1 MDWLWL
7 VLLLA
12 VVGGLV
18 ALAYWSPSSMTI
30 FEFERGLRYRNGR
43 FAGVLGPGRYWFSK
57 RTGRI
62 AKLDVRPVIL
72 AVPGQELLTS
82 DGIAVK
88 VSLLATYEVADVAL
102 ATNNVQNYVQSIYS
116 AVQVAV
122 REEVAA
128 LTIEQ
133 LIAARSELGKKL
145 LERSKQPMSEFG
157 VTLNSVELRDVML
170 PGDIKRAFAQELA
183 ARKEGA
189 AALERARGETAALR
203 NLANAARM
211 VEDNPALYQLRL
223 LQQIGGSTGNTVIVG
238 QTDVVPTKA
247 GKPRRKGAEQQ
258 PSPES

>member
-1 MDWLWL
+1 MDWLWVVPL
-7 VLLLA
+7 IA
-12 VVGGLV
+12 IVGGLV
-18 ALAYWSPSSMTI
+18 ALGYWSPSQLTV

-43 FAGVLGPGRYWFSK
+43 FAEVLAPGRYWYSK

-62 AKLDVRPVIL
+62 TKVDVRPVIL
-72 AVPGQELLTS
+72 PIPGQELLTS

-88 VSLLATYEVADVAL
+88 VSVLANYEVADVAL
-102 ATNNVQNYVQSIYS
+102 ATNKVQNYVQGIYS

-133 LIAARSELGKKL
+133 LIAARSELGKRL
-145 LERSKQPMSEFG
+145 LNRSTEPLSEFG
-157 VTLNSVELRDVML
+157 VALRSVDLRDVML

-189 AALERARGETAALR
+189 ATLEKARGETAALR

-211 VEDNPALYQLRL
+211 LEDNPALYQLRL
-223 LQQIGGSTGNTVIVG
+223 LQQIGGSSGNTVVVG
-238 QTDVVPTKA
+238 QTDVVPMRA
-247 GKPRRKGAEQQ
+247 DKPRRKASDQG
-258 PSPES
+258 PPPEG

>member
-1 MDWLWL
+1 MDWLWVVPL
-7 VLLLA
+7 IA
-12 VVGGLV
+12 IVGGLV
-18 ALAYWSPSSMTI
+18 ALGYWSPSQLTV

-43 FAGVLGPGRYWFSK
+43 FAEVLGPGRYWYSK

-62 AKLDVRPVIL
+62 TKVDVRPVIL
-72 AVPGQELLTS
+72 PIPGQELLTS

-88 VSLLATYEVADVAL
+88 VSVLANYEVADVAL
-102 ATNNVQNYVQSIYS
+102 ATNKVQNYVQGIYS

-133 LIAARSELGKKL
+133 LIAARSELGKRL
-145 LERSKQPMSEFG
+145 LNRSTEPLSEFG
-157 VTLNSVELRDVML
+157 VTLRSVDLRDVML

-189 AALERARGETAALR
+189 ATLEKARGETAALR

-211 VEDNPALYQLRL
+211 LEDNPALYQLRL
-223 LQQIGGSTGNTVIVG
+223 LQQIGGSSGNTVVVG
-238 QTDVVPTKA
+238 QTDVVPMKA
-247 GKPRRKGAEQQ
+247 DKPRRKASDQGPPAEG
-258 PSPES
+258 

>member
-1 MDWLWL
+1 MDWPWL
-7 VLLLA
+7 VFLLA
-12 VVGGLV
+12 IVGGLV
-18 ALAYWSPSSMTI
+18 ALGYWSPSQMTV

-43 FAGVLGPGRYWFSK
+43 FAGVLAPGRHWYSK
-57 RTGRI
+57 RIGRI
-62 AKLDVRPVIL
+62 TKVDVRPVIL

-102 ATNNVQNYVQSIYS
+102 ATNKVQKYVQSIYS

-133 LIAARSELGKKL
+133 LIAARSELGKRL
-145 LERSKQPMSEFG
+145 LDRSALPLSEFG
-157 VTLNSVELRDVML
+157 VTLRSVDLRDVML

-189 AALERARGETAALR
+189 ATLEKARGETAALR

-211 VEDNPALYQLRL
+211 LEDNPALYQLRL
-223 LQQIGGSTGNTVIVG
+223 LQQIGGSTGNTVVVG
-238 QTDVVPTKA
+238 QTDVVPMKA
-247 GKPRRKGAEQQ
+247 DRPRRKAPDQG
-258 PSPES
+258 PPPES

>member
-7 VLLLA
+7 VLVVA

-18 ALAYWSPSSMTI
+18 ALAYWSPSQMTV
-30 FEFERGLRYRNGR
+30 FEYERGLRYRNGR
-43 FAGVLGPGRYWFSK
+43 LAGVLGPGRFWYSK

-62 AKLDVRPVIL
+62 TKIDVRPIIL
-72 AVPGQELLTS
+72 PIPGQELLTS
-82 DGIAVK
+82 DAIAVK

-102 ATNNVQNYVQSIYS
+102 ATNKAQNYVQSIYS

-145 LERSKQPMSEFG
+145 LERSTQPLSEFG
-157 VTLNSVELRDVML
+157 VTLRSVELRDVML

-189 AALERARGETAALR
+189 ATLEKARGETAALR

-223 LQQIGGSTGNTVIVG
+223 LQQIGGSTGNTVVVG
-238 QTDVVPTKA
+238 QPDIVPVKA
-247 GKPRRKGAEQQ
+247 DKPRRKTSEPG
-258 PSPES
+258 PPPDS